1 MITTLVI
8 IAAGNEGAS
17 GAFTAGT
24 PSVGHG
30 PVSVASFDNNY
41 FIAKQF
47 TADGLGDKQSKY
59 TNTCRLHKI
68 NLTYHLHSLFSK

>member
-1 MITTLVI
+1 MAPTILLYAYIHIIVVIVI

-47 TADGLGDKQSKY
+47 SADGLDGKQSEYISTKP
-59 TNTCRLHKI
+59 K
-68 NLTYHLHSLFSK
+68 S

>member
-1 MITTLVI
+1 MIITLVI

-41 FIAKQF
+41 FIAK
-47 TADGLGDKQSKY
+47 
-59 TNTCRLHKI
+59 
-68 NLTYHLHSLFSK
+68 